1 MTRINIDPKRCK
13 HCGICIA
20 FCPKEVFGADHRGAP
35 VVERA
40 ERCTACG
47 LCIMRCPDF
56 ALEVGEK
63 GK

>member
-1 MTRINIDPKRCK
+1 
-13 HCGICIA
+13 
-20 FCPKEVFGADHRGAP
+20 ADYRGAP

-40 ERCTACG
+40 EKCTACG
-47 LCIMRCPDF
+47 LCVMRCPDF